1 MTDLTINPSNFFRA
15 FSQVALA
22 APKAAMGVPAELSN
36 VHAVAEGETLHLIAS
51 DRYRIHYAHST
62 LMDPVAEPVRFSMP
76 QTTAADLKALGW
88 GRKTGAPALGTLT
101 VGDGSVEVSAA
112 GGDSRRYALDYS
124 EFTLDR
130 QLFPLLTQFLQMA
143 GNTEHDTVTINPAFQ
158 DDVARAARLID
169 RKTNITCQRA
179 EKGTR
184 SAMVYRLTSG
194 SYVNAE
200 DNGFRAVVIAIR
212 QPGDTP
218 EGTLAHAD
226 VLSGIETA
234 QEGLHQ
240 AIMTAHA
247 DERATAVAAMKNW

>member
-51 DRYRIHYAHST
+51 DRYRIHYAYSG
-62 LMDPVAEPVRFSMP
+62 LMEPVAEPVRFSMP
-76 QTTAADLKALGW
+76 PTMAADMKALGW
-88 GRKTGAPALGTLT
+88 GRKTGTPALGTLT
-101 VGDGSVEVSAA
+101 VEDGSVEVSAA

-124 EFTLDR
+124 EFRVDR
-130 QLFPLLTQFLQMA
+130 QLFPLLTQFLQAA
-143 GNTEHDTVTINPAFQ
+143 GNAEHDTVTVNPAFQ
-158 DDVARAARLID
+158 DDVARAARVID
-169 RKTNITCQRA
+169 RKTNITAQRA
-179 EKGTR
+179 DKTPG
-184 SAMVYRLTSG
+184 SAMVYRLTG
-194 SYVNAE
+194 GTHGDAE
-200 DNGFRAVVIAIR
+200 DNGFRAVVIGIR
-212 QPGDTP
+212 LPGNTP
-218 EGTLAHAD
+218 SGSEAHSD

-247 DERATAVAAMKNW
+247 AERATA